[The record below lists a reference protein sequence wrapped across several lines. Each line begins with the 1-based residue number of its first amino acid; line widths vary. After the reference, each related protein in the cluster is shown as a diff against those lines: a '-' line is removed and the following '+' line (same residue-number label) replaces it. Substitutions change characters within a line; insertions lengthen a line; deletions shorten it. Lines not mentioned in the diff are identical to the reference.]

1 MDASTTN
8 PHDPAADLA
17 VIPSEQNAQLAL
29 REARVLMAPVV
40 RWLMRHGVQYTAF
53 ANVLK
58 SVFANVAREELTRSR
73 TRITDS
79 AVSVLS
85 GVHRKDVRALGE
97 AKPGPEVL
105 RSLPLSSQV
114 FTKWITDA
122 QYRDAR
128 GLPRALPRSGA
139 GLSFE
144 TLARSASTDVHPRTV
159 LDQLVRLGLV
169 ELRDEEVVPRS
180 SSFAPVA
187 GMEEMAA
194 LFAANAADHIAA
206 AVNNLTLKGPKFLE
220 QSVFADG
227 LSPESADHLA
237 QVARD
242 LWLKSFESMVA
253 EANDKVK
260 GDEGS
265 GHKQR
270 VRFGVYFYTE
280 EEKAVP
286 ETKAAATA
294 PDESE
299 ADEIAETAPLA
310 D

>member
-1 MDASTTN
+1 MEASPLT
-8 PHDPAADLA
+8 PHDHAADLA

-58 SVFANVAREELTRSR
+58 SVFANVAREELTRSN

-114 FTKWITDA
+114 FTKWITDP

-128 GLPRALPRSGA
+128 GLPRSLPRSGA

-227 LSPESADHLA
+227 LSTESADQLA
-237 QVARD
+237 QTARD
-242 LWLKSFESMVA
+242 LWSKAFESMVA
-253 EANDKVK
+253 EANSKVK
-260 GDEGS
+260 ADES
-265 GHKQR
+265 GTHNRR

-280 EEKAVP
+280 EESAPVAKP
-286 ETKAAATA
+286 TAAAAPAAPEAPTA
-294 PDESE
+294 EE
-299 ADEIAETAPLA
+299 G
-310 D
+310 